1 MQQPLPPDF
10 SPFEPQES
18 APEAPASR
26 RKSGLWALLLLVAL
40 IGAIAVMLNESV
52 LQIHNVSVVGNQ
64 NVSWEAVVR
73 AAGLQGNV
81 GYFSVDEKKIAAGIN
96 QNRYLKFES
105 LTKEFPDSLVIYVRE
120 RAICANVMVMGVP
133 YSLDRDGMV
142 LERGAASNQD
152 VMLVTG
158 FQAKEVSVGR
168 RIVPGTAA
176 QLSAYQALI
185 DELYQQNFQNQVAE
199 LNLSD
204 PDSLYLV
211 TMDGYTVHLGDTQEL
226 RAKIGTVRGVVAKLR
241 DMQRYGGVIEAS
253 VPAVATYTPAEM

>member
-1 MQQPLPPDF
+1 MP
-10 SPFEPQES
+10 
-18 APEAPASR
+18 
-26 RKSGLWALLLLVAL
+26 
-40 IGAIAVMLNESV
+40 GA
-52 LQIHNVSVVGNQ
+52 
-64 NVSWEAVVR
+64 
-73 AAGLQGNV
+73 
-81 GYFSVDEKKIAAGIN
+81 
-96 QNRYLKFES
+96 
-105 LTKEFPDSLVIYVRE
+105 
-120 RAICANVMVMGVP
+120 
-133 YSLDRDGMV
+133 
-142 LERGAASNQD
+142 
-152 VMLVTG
+152 
-158 FQAKEVSVGR
+158 
-168 RIVPGTAA
+168 AA